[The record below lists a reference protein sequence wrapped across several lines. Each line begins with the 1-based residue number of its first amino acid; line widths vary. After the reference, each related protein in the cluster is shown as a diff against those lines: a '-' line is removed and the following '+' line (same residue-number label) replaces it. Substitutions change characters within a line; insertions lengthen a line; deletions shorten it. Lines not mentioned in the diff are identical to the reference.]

1 MLNGEPGRRIL
12 HCRGVRQEDPLS
24 HMLFILAMEPLH
36 LLFKKAQELGLLEVV
51 SKGCEAFRVS
61 LYDDDVA
68 IFIKPSEQDWLVTN
82 SILDTFAEA
91 SGLSTNLSKTEL
103 YPIRCETS
111 SLEFLTTSFPCT
123 YLGLPLHIKKLPKSL
138 LHLVI
143 QKIANKLTDWQ
154 RVSHISRKK
163 IASKFGSVSITNIF
177 LDSLQDA
184 QMGLCK
190 DGQI

>member
-1 MLNGEPGRRIL
+1 
-12 HCRGVRQEDPLS
+12 
-24 HMLFILAMEPLH
+24 MLFILAMEPLH

-111 SLEFLTTSFPCT
+111 SLEFLTNSLHNQTTSFPCT